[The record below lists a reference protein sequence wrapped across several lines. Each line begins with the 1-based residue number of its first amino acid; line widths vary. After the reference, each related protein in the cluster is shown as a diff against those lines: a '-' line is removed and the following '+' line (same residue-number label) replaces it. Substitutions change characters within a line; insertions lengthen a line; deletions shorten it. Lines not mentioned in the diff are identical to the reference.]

1 METIRFEDLELDAKI
16 MRAITDMGFEAASPI
31 QGQAIPLELQ
41 GLDIIG
47 QAQTGTGKTAAFGI
61 PLLQKIDPKNK
72 KPQAIILCPTRELAI
87 QVSEEI
93 RRLAKYMHGVK
104 VLPIYGG
111 QEIGRQIRSLKDGVQ
126 VIIGTPGRV
135 MDHMRRKTV
144 KMDQIHTVV
153 LDEADEMLNMGFYK
167 DVKYI
172 IDLMKHRESLSMF
185 SATISREVLNIGWL
199 YQHNAAEVSVQ
210 PVEDSS
216 PKIAQYKLLTT
227 GRDKLA
233 DAAQIIIDE
242 GYKRVMIF
250 CNTKYNTGMLA
261 NQLARLNFNVDCLHG
276 DLSQA
281 ERNRI
286 MTRFKAGEIDVL
298 VATDVA
304 ARGIDVSDVDAVIN
318 YDVPEENEHYTHRI
332 GRTGR
337 AGKQGTAIT
346 FVSPSEFRGLNNLMR
361 DIKVEIKRETLPS
374 PQDIV
379 EMKRLKIKEE
389 MQEIVENESYDGYK
403 EFAEELLAEYT
414 PDVALGALLRL
425 AFRSELDQN
434 NYPEIR
440 SFSVDRKGTARLFLA
455 VGKRDGYTARKL
467 VDMLKFKCGL
477 RDKYINDVQ
486 ISDNFSFVSVPF
498 RDAEEVVRKL
508 NRLNRG
514 RRPMAEIARDGENG
528 AQEAPVRKP
537 RRTKT
542 EDYQAAGQTYAP
554 APKKPTR
561 NVKPAT
567 PVPATPTAYAPA
579 PAHDETVHAEPSH
592 DQTAYDPTS
601 SPRRKLKTK
610 PQPHPD
616 IPDFSKMSNEG
627 FDWSAF
633 MKFDEGTAWGR
644 DENGKG
650 KGKATKSVRKPP
662 KKTVTAAQRVAAKG
676 KKRK

>member
-1 METIRFEDLELDAKI
+1 
-16 MRAITDMGFEAASPI
+16 
-31 QGQAIPLELQ
+31 
-41 GLDIIG
+41 
-47 QAQTGTGKTAAFGI
+47 
-61 PLLQKIDPKNK
+61 
-72 KPQAIILCPTRELAI
+72 
-87 QVSEEI
+87 
-93 RRLAKYMHGVK
+93 
-104 VLPIYGG
+104 
-111 QEIGRQIRSLKDGVQ
+111 
-126 VIIGTPGRV
+126 
-135 MDHMRRKTV
+135 
-144 KMDQIHTVV
+144 
-153 LDEADEMLNMGFYK
+153 
-167 DVKYI
+167 
-172 IDLMKHRESLSMF
+172 
-185 SATISREVLNIGWL
+185 
-199 YQHNAAEVSVQ
+199 
-210 PVEDSS
+210 
-216 PKIAQYKLLTT
+216 
-227 GRDKLA
+227 
-233 DAAQIIIDE
+233 
-242 GYKRVMIF
+242 
-250 CNTKYNTGMLA
+250 
-261 NQLARLNFNVDCLHG
+261 
-276 DLSQA
+276 
-281 ERNRI
+281 
-286 MTRFKAGEIDVL
+286 
-298 VATDVA
+298 
-304 ARGIDVSDVDAVIN
+304 
-318 YDVPEENEHYTHRI
+318 
-332 GRTGR
+332 
-337 AGKQGTAIT
+337 
-346 FVSPSEFRGLNNLMR
+346 MR

-414 PDVALGALLRL
+414 PDIALGALLRL

-542 EDYQAAGQTYAP
+542 EDYQTAGQTYAP

-567 PVPATPTAYAPA
+567 PVPATPAAYDPA

-610 PQPHPD
+610 TQPHPD

-650 KGKATKSVRKPP
+650 KGKATKSVRKTP
-662 KKTVTAAQRVAAKG
+662 KKAVTAAQRVAAKG
-676 KKRK
+676 RKRK